1 MCREKLS
8 PKCCI
13 DNILLGLI
21 IIALML
27 FYMYMTTKNEG
38 IISILVVVF
47 VFSFI
52 IFTIRLE
59 DYGCPDFIKTCKNIC
74 KDRLVHDDD
83 DDDDNEPN

>member
-38 IISILVVVF
+38 IISILVVVC

-59 DYGCPDFIKTCKNIC
+59 DYGCPDFIKICKNIC
-74 KDRLVHDDD
+74 KDRLVYDDEETK
-83 DDDDNEPN
+83 DNQP

>member
-21 IIALML
+21 IMALML
-27 FYMYMTTKNEG
+27 FYMYMTTKNPG
-38 IISILVVVF
+38 IISILVVVC

-59 DYGCPDFIKTCKNIC
+59 DYGCPDFIKNFKNIC

-83 DDDDNEPN
+83 NDNDETN